1 MSDWYKYAHVVVSGN
16 HCFLVL
22 CYIEIT
28 VVILYLKFKP
38 TQAHIDGENEEKED
52 RNRKFSRLLLPCFAW
67 FVFIVIVQFSNF

>member
-1 MSDWYKYAHVVVSGN
+1 MIGTNTHMLWYQEIIVSSCYAI
-16 HCFLVL
+16 L
-22 CYIEIT
+22 EIT
-28 VVILYLKFKP
+28 VVILYLKTKP